1 MSKKP
6 FTTRLDP
13 ELLELAKKIAKAE
26 RRSVTA
32 IIELAIIEYATK
44 NDRKYS
50 DIITTETK

>member
-32 IIELAIIEYATK
+32 IIELAIIEYAAK
-44 NDRKYS
+44 RAPEFSDRNND
-50 DIITTETK
+50 